1 MKSTACLP
9 DAMAALWMVLGGTK
23 RSSASPRGRDSSL
36 MDVDCP
42 RYLDRYFLRLAAYS
56 RAPLAPI
63 RHRAN
68 SMLTSYQSATCQSG
82 QPAVGR
88 RVDVQ
93 VVRSPDPAKT
103 ANEFFDKLS
112 LGGRIQP
119 LPRGNGVMGRFDDDS
134 GVVYRP
140 SSKSG
145 GPAVNITIVGK
156 YGDEYKIHFE
166 R

>member
-1 MKSTACLP
+1 MGAGSGGGYATSP
-9 DAMAALWMVLGGTK
+9 SSGAAF
-23 RSSASPRGRDSSL
+23 RRNID
-36 MDVDCP
+36 
-42 RYLDRYFLRLAAYS
+42 RLAKKYPLDQKGRFGKPAR
-56 RAPLAPI
+56 RA
-63 RHRAN
+63 
-68 SMLTSYQSATCQSG
+68 
-82 QPAVGR
+82 
-88 RVDVQ
+88 DVQ

-103 ANEFFDKLS
+103 ANEFFDTLS

-156 YGDEYKIHFE
+156 YGDEYTIHFE